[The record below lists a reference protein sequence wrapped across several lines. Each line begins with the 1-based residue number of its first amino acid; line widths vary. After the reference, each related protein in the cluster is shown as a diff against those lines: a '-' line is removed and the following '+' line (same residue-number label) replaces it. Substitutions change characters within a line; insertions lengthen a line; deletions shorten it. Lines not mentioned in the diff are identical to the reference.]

1 MSRIPDRIGVPE
13 GFSLMDLV
21 QPLMVGVFALA
32 LALTWRETESKQDGL
47 VVVNYQRLGNLYSG
61 YAIERGVPAG
71 DIGASTD
78 DYLALAHAVADDFA
92 ATTGRVVILKEAIVG
107 GAGSLPDVTDLI
119 HERALRALEEPR
131 R

>member
-1 MSRIPDRIGVPE
+1 MSRIRDRIGVPE

-21 QPLMVGVFALA
+21 QPLVLGAFVLA
-32 LALTWRETESKQDGL
+32 LALTWREAEGKQEGL
-47 VVVNYQRLGNLYSG
+47 VVVDYQRLGNLYSG
-61 YAIERGVPAG
+61 PAA
-71 DIGASTD
+71 DIAASTD
-78 DYLALAHAVADDFA
+78 DYLAFAHAVADDFA

-107 GAGSLPDVTDLI
+107 GADSLPDVTDLI

>member
-1 MSRIPDRIGVPE
+1 MSRIGDRIGIPE
-13 GFSLMDLV
+13 GFSLMDLI
-21 QPLMVGVFALA
+21 QPLVVGAFVLA
-32 LALTWRETESKQDGL
+32 LALTWREAESKQEGL
-47 VVVNYQRLGNLYSG
+47 VVVDYQRLGNLYSG
-61 YAIERGVPAG
+61 HAIERGVPAA
-71 DIGASTD
+71 DIAASTD

-119 HERALRALEEPR
+119 HERALHALEEPR